1 MLPPRIISLCY
12 ITLPLRDFLLQTSLT
27 RGLRV
32 ILLSFRGGPTVI
44 LFPSKSSAVAPSLL
58 TTLVT
63 LQSLHQQTRQGALL
77 GDKTFKRAQAVG
89 SILPVPSVLAVTPT
103 KLSSVQLQNYGTTPN
118 RPLLSAP
125 INSSPCGMENWSA
138 VNGNAKQAATAPP
151 MIYDISVQ
159 VVPRR
164 LMELKNVLELRKS
177 LALTPYN
184 SHAWESM
191 LSASGLSKKYPSL
204 PQNLRTGFLI
214 NMPMISTTQT
224 PPNKSVI
231 TEYQHQFVKI
241 VSLELF
247 KQRYFDPFSSL
258 VTESLIGP
266 FQTSPFSIIPKP
278 GKPERFRLIQNYS
291 YPHNVTPVHLN
302 PSINSFLNSDDF
314 PTTWGTFSIISL
326 LIHQLPPHSQVATR
340 EVAEAYRTIP
350 LHHSQWP
357 GTVVRT
363 GEDAFGIDVMAAFG
377 FSPSSGVYGN
387 VADAGADLFRSQG
400 IGPLA
405 KWVDDHIFFRIRREF
420 LELYNQQRQLRHTDL
435 SEQGQFHQGGRLW
448 YGSHSFPDGRLDE
461 HVEDCQFPCQ
471 DLSSQSPRSPEDS
484 LYTYNFHDID
494 KLSDILGIPWEKSK
508 DQPFSTSTSYIGLK
522 WDLDRLEVALTAEKR
537 QKYSL
542 AILDWHSRHKH
553 DLNDVQ
559 KLYGKLLHACLVIP
573 AGRSYLTSL
582 ESMLVLCSPHPFT
595 LYSPV
600 RELAEDL
607 SWWAFKLSA
616 PLSRPIPAPPLSM
629 TSTPSQMQVLASAL
643 PSPSRTDG
651 GHGISSLVGKHKT
664 DSATSDGQK
673 PLVSSSSSGQSHGLE
688 LLEGILQS
696 MVITKESLRPGGIS
710 GVGIKPQTVCFAES
724 THSSSS
730 LTIPSPSIQL
740 IFPVQPTQ
748 QTPHPEVSIPQ
759 PNSCFLSF
767 PYQLI
772 STGSLLT
779 RPSPTPPLK
788 SDFSEKAITLL
799 SPLSALTDFSRAIV
813 PMKKI
818 SPPQMSTNSET
829 VSSPAFTQAF
839 SRFSTSLPPQ
849 DPSSITTPRR
859 YLGNLTPAPSDLRP
873 HCSARDRLL
882 LWKPTFTRSSDN
894 LTAEITDAD
903 LDRLI
908 TVINSSWQS
917 TTRETY
923 GAGLLVFHVF
933 CDQRLIPEDQ
943 RCPADPLLMLTF
955 ISSCAG
961 AYSGKTLANY
971 FYAVRAWHTLHG
983 APW

>member
-1 MLPPRIISLCY
+1 M
-12 ITLPLRDFLLQTSLT
+12 
-27 RGLRV
+27 
-32 ILLSFRGGPTVI
+32 I

-77 GDKTFKRAQAVG
+77 GDKTFKRAQVVG

-159 VVPRR
+159 VAPHR
-164 LMELKNVLELRKS
+164 LMELKSALELRKS

-247 KQRYFDPFSSL
+247 KQRYFGPFSSL

-278 GKPERFRLIQNYS
+278 GKPDRFRLIQNYS

-340 EVAEAYRTIP
+340 DVAEAYRTIP

-363 GEDAFGIDVMAAFG
+363 GEDAFCIDVMAAFG

-448 YGSHSFPDGRLDE
+448 YGGHSFPDGTLDE

-542 AILDWHSRHKH
+542 AILNWHSRHKH

-582 ESMLVLCSPHPFT
+582 ESMLVLCSPHPFA

-616 PLSRPIPAPPLSM
+616 PLSRPIPAPFSLHDIHAFSDASSGFGIAITIQNRWRAWRLIPGWQTQDGQRDIGWAEAIGFELLIRSIPRFGATRGNFTVYGDNKGVVEAWWNFRSRNKATNRVFRRIHSFLEQFDHSLSIH
-629 TSTPSQMQVLASAL
+629 SAYVPSATNPAD
-643 PSPSRTDG
+643 PPSR
-651 GHGISSLVGKHKT
+651 
-664 DSATSDGQK
+664 
-673 PLVSSSSSGQSHGLE
+673 GLYP
-688 LLEGILQS
+688 S
-696 MVITKESLRPGGIS
+696 TK
-710 GVGIKPQTVCFAES
+710 
-724 THSSSS
+724 
-730 LTIPSPSIQL
+730 
-740 IFPVQPTQ
+740 
-748 QTPHPEVSIPQ
+748 
-759 PNSCFLSF
+759 
-767 PYQLI
+767 
-772 STGSLLT
+772 
-779 RPSPTPPLK
+779 
-788 SDFSEKAITLL
+788 
-799 SPLSALTDFSRAIV
+799 
-813 PMKKI
+813 
-818 SPPQMSTNSET
+818 
-829 VSSPAFTQAF
+829 
-839 SRFSTSLPPQ
+839 
-849 DPSSITTPRR
+849 
-859 YLGNLTPAPSDLRP
+859 
-873 HCSARDRLL
+873 LL
-882 LWKPTFTRSSDN
+882 LPE
-894 LTAEITDAD
+894 LPLPAD
-903 LDRLI
+903 LDRFLVDATLPYSPTEI
-908 TVINSSWQS
+908 RLF
-917 TTRETY
+917 REGHY
-923 GAGLLVFHVF
+923 PPFSALRIDRFLKGDRSHE
-933 CDQRLIPEDQ
+933 EDF
-943 RCPADPLLMLTF
+943 PTPDV
-955 ISSCAG
+955 
-961 AYSGKTLANY
+961 N
-971 FYAVRAWHTLHG
+971 
-983 APW
+983 